1 MAYFDVV
8 MTWRTRVEAKDEEQ
22 AKEHACYVLDEE
34 MAEMTFPLL
43 GVRYE
48 VTEVQS

>member
-22 AKEHACYVLDEE
+22 AKERACYVLDEE
-34 MAEMTFPLL
+34 MAEMVYPLPT
-43 GVRYE
+43 VRYE
-48 VTEVQS
+48 VQEVR